1 MCNRKMRDNLYNED
15 DTGLIT
21 KKFWSHVKSNSKS
34 SRLPETM
41 HLDDTF
47 RNKPSEKAELF
58 NNYFNEQFSGPSNY
72 DTDINFSN
80 DQVFDIDF
88 NRNRV
93 NKHLSNINSNKAMVY
108 MVKKFKC
115 SESLAYPLTPFKSLL
130 QNWKFTKGMEA
141 GKCRSNSQKR
151 VQG

>member
-1 MCNRKMRDNLYNED
+1 MRDNLYNED
-15 DTGLIT
+15 DPRLIT

-58 NNYFNEQFSGPSNY
+58 NNYFYEQFSGRPNY
-72 DTDINFSN
+72 NTHIDFSN

-93 NKHLSNINSNKAMVY
+93 HKYLSNINSNKVCGPDGIHG
-108 MVKKFKC
+108 KILKNC
-115 SESLAYPLTPFKSLL
+115 SFTHFKSLL
-130 QNWKFTKGMEA
+130 QHWKSTKGMEA

-151 VQG
+151 RQG

>member
-1 MCNRKMRDNLYNED
+1 MRDNLYNED
-15 DTGLIT
+15 DPGLIT
-21 KKFWSHVKSNSKS
+21 KKVWSHVKSNSKS

-58 NNYFNEQFSGPSNY
+58 NNYFYEQFSGPSNY
-72 DTDINFSN
+72 NTDIHFSN

-93 NKHLSNINSNKAMVY
+93 HKHLSNINSIDG
-108 MVKKFKC
+108 KK
-115 SESLAYPLTPFKSLL
+115 
-130 QNWKFTKGMEA
+130 N
-141 GKCRSNSQKR
+141 
-151 VQG
+151 